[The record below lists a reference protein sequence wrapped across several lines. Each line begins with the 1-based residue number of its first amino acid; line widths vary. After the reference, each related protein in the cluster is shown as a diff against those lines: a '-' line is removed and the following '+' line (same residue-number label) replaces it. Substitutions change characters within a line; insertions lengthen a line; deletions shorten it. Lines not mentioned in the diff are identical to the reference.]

1 MWKGRVAENDSEALV
16 IPNPIT
22 FTGAVTVGGI
32 TFNGVASK
40 DANGAITIAP
50 YTVKLIKASAG
61 AYTIADPTTAQEGI
75 RILITA
81 QTAQAHTVSNTG
93 GSGFN
98 AGGASAIKATF
109 GGAIGDCMEIVAI
122 NGKWNVVLLKNVTLG
137 TA

>member
-1 MWKGRVAENDSEALV
+1 MWKGRVTENDSEAIV
-16 IPNPIT
+16 IPNPVT
-22 FTGAVTVGGI
+22 FTGAVSVGGVS
-32 TFNGVASK
+32 FNALVSY
-40 DANGAITIAP
+40 DANAAIAIAP
-50 YTVKLIKASAG
+50 FAAKLTKSSAG
-61 AYTIADPTTAQEGI
+61 AYTIADPSTAQEGT

-98 AGGASAIKATF
+98 AGGASTIKATF

-122 NGKWNVVLLKNVTLG
+122 NGKWNVILLKNVSLG